1 MVIIKIAGGLGN
13 QMFQYALARALESKG
28 KKVLLDCSGYKVQTQ
43 MDTMRNYELD
53 RFSIKIEK
61 ASQKEIARYY
71 NHRQRCFYY
80 LRIIIDKPEGIDIND
95 CENVNNNINDILD
108 EADYIKEQYFLEV
121 SSPGIER
128 ILRKNKH
135 YNAQIGKEISV
146 KLFKP
151 IEKKKEL
158 IGILENFNETDGI
171 TLKVD
176 NTTIDLKDIAVAK
189 TIFNW

>member
-1 MVIIKIAGGLGN
+1 MASGNIENKVEILLEPIIKNLG
-13 QMFQYALARALESKG
+13 YDLYDVKYEKEG
-28 KKVLLDCSGYKVQTQ
+28 KD
-43 MDTMRNYELD
+43 
-53 RFSIKIEK
+53 
-61 ASQKEIARYY
+61 
-71 NHRQRCFYY
+71 YY

-128 ILRKNKH
+128 ILRKSKH

-151 IEKKKEL
+151 IEKKKEF
-158 IGILENFNETDGI
+158 IGIVENFNETDGI

-176 NTTIDLKDIAVAK
+176 NTTIKIDLKDIAVAK

>member
-1 MVIIKIAGGLGN
+1 MASSNIENKVEILLEPIIKNLG
-13 QMFQYALARALESKG
+13 YDLYDVKYEKEG
-28 KKVLLDCSGYKVQTQ
+28 KD
-43 MDTMRNYELD
+43 
-53 RFSIKIEK
+53 
-61 ASQKEIARYY
+61 
-71 NHRQRCFYY
+71 YY

-128 ILRKNKH
+128 ILRKSKH

-151 IEKKKEL
+151 IEKKKEF

-176 NTTIDLKDIAVAK
+176 NTTIKIDLKDIAVAK